1 MGVASAATL
10 KFFKLQNV
18 LTFAVHNGC
27 GPHFQKKVFE
37 ELGAI
42 TLPLSI
48 SEKKFM
54 VPSLIESE

>member
-1 MGVASAATL
+1 MGVASAAIL
-10 KFFKLQNV
+10 KFFKVRNV
-18 LTFAVHNGC
+18 PTFAVHNGC
-27 GPHFQKKVFE
+27 GPHFHKKSFN

-54 VPSLIESE
+54 VPSPIESE